1 MLLPLTKLIA
11 IQTQGR
17 KKMQRKT
24 SDDKRMPFMIS
35 KFSQVSAEV
44 RQWGMTLYL
53 TKILWRNCYSFYYV
67 SEVPNVYQMTSNGN
81 NVGWGFQLFLCPHLM
96 HMCSNWTE
104 VSLVSFPFLMA
115 IGACVFQ
122 LKLLWQPDGN
132 IIFFLFSFAY
142 KHMLIYPLSFS
153 YVILF

>member
-1 MLLPLTKLIA
+1 MPIKMLLPLTKLIT

-53 TKILWRNCYSFYYV
+53 TKILWRNYYSFYYV

-81 NVGWGFQLFLCPHLM
+81 NVG
-96 HMCSNWTE
+96 
-104 VSLVSFPFLMA
+104 
-115 IGACVFQ
+115 
-122 LKLLWQPDGN
+122 
-132 IIFFLFSFAY
+132 
-142 KHMLIYPLSFS
+142 
-153 YVILF
+153 